1 MVSPNQ
7 DISRT
12 HAQVRVDG
20 EDVLVTDLNSTNGMF
35 LIEPG
40 LPPRRLRSGEP
51 TPLRALAVVDLG
63 DDVTFT
69 LESDS

>member
-35 LIEPG
+35 LVEPG
-40 LPPRRLRSGEP
+40 MPPRRLRSGEP
-51 TPLRALAVVDLG
+51 TPLGPHAVVDLG
-63 DDVTFT
+63 DGVTFA
-69 LESDS
+69 LESDA